1 MNDMRSFSAVNGEEE
16 RVRKRERRER
26 ARERERETK
35 AVRKIE
41 RVSEKGGRHGL
52 AECCRHL
59 PLP

>member
-1 MNDMRSFSAVNGEEE
+1 MNGEEE
-16 RVRKRERRER
+16 RVRKRKRRER

-35 AVRKIE
+35 AMRKIE
-41 RVSEKGGRHGL
+41 RESERGGTHGL